1 MTDLKLEW
9 ISDRIWIMSFKEWRD
24 RPNLGYIRG
33 DKYSVAV
40 DAGHSANHVE
50 RFYELLDAEN
60 LPLPDIT
67 VITH

>member
-50 RFYELLDAEN
+50 QFY
-60 LPLPDIT
+60 
-67 VITH
+67 